1 MERSSTGVHGT
12 LSPSLVPAYV
22 LESGRHC
29 KFLPCCFLAVQ
40 PWASYEISPDRF
52 LHCEVTVMMPTW
64 KQCCARGMELPRQK
78 AQRILVGLEGRLQ
91 VGGVEMVSRG
101 YVMETSKYLLI
112 FFLLNF
118 QSS

>member
-1 MERSSTGVHGT
+1 MGLFPH
-12 LSPSLVPAYV
+12 LWFQHV

-64 KQCCARGMELPRQK
+64 KQCCERGMELPRQK
-78 AQRILVGLEGRLQ
+78 APEDT
-91 VGGVEMVSRG
+91 GGAG
-101 YVMETSKYLLI
+101 GQGTGG
-112 FFLLNF
+112 
-118 QSS
+118 

>member
-22 LESGRHC
+22 LESCRHC

-91 VGGVEMVSRG
+91 VGGVEKVSRG